1 MELKDNP
8 LLQKEN
14 YFKGY
19 DESVEKLKNNPQL
32 IEFDKLCYE
41 IFEKT
46 DAGKRFLELV
56 TDRYLLAPAGAPSS
70 KDFEVQAVWAEGVR
84 YSFLLMLNAIKSHK
98 QRIEA
103 KGSNA

>member
-8 LLQKEN
+8 LLQQEN
-14 YFKGY
+14 YFAGY
-19 DESVEKLKNNPQL
+19 DESVQALKNNPQL

-46 DAGKRFLELV
+46 ETGKRFLELV
-56 TDRYLLAPAGAPSS
+56 TDRYLLAPAGAPGSEA
-70 KDFEVQAVWAEGVR
+70 FANQAIWAEGVR

-103 KGSNA
+103 KGSSS